1 MGETAAQRHMTCSV
15 YTSTIQTLLAMLV
28 LCHVALNLNYVV
40 GVSRSDLIFNFL
52 PGGSTSCNFGHTE
65 AY

>member
-1 MGETAAQRHMTCSV
+1 M
-15 YTSTIQTLLAMLV
+15 IQTPLAMLV
-28 LCHVALNLNYVV
+28 LCNVALNVNYVV
-40 GVSRSDLIFNFL
+40 GVSRSDPNFNFL